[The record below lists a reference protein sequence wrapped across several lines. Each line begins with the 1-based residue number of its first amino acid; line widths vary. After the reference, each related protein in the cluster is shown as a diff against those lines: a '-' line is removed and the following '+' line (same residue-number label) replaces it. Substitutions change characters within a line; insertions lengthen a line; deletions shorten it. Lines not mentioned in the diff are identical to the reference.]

1 VCAERYETQINGT
14 FRNNL
19 HFSKRAIAALTE
31 PIDVYSEWIDK
42 CEELNFPKANVE
54 RRTASRN
61 VIPDANDEDSEDD
74 AGELD

>member
-1 VCAERYETQINGT
+1 
-14 FRNNL
+14 
-19 HFSKRAIAALTE
+19 
-31 PIDVYSEWIDK
+31 VYSEWIDK